1 MRAFSDV
8 CGAWAK
14 ETEARLEVT
23 WRRSIELLADEL
35 TTTVSNGGRLPHKT
49 GNLMRS
55 LLASTSGVPAIG
67 SEGQRFTGHDVGVV
81 VAGLNLGDPIYLGF
95 QAAYARRMNYGFVG
109 TDSLGRSY
117 NQEGF
122 HFVEAAIA
130 LWPTIVELAV
140 DDVKARS
147 GG

>member
-14 ETEARLEVT
+14 ETEARLEIT

-35 TTTVSNGGRLPHKT
+35 TTTVSNGGRMPHKT
-49 GNLMRS
+49 GNLARS
-55 LLASTSGVPAIG
+55 LLASTSGVPTTG
-67 SEGQRFTGHDVGVV
+67 SDGQRFTGQDVGVV
-81 VAGLNLGDPIYLGF
+81 VAGLSLGDPIYLGF

-122 HFVEAAIA
+122 HFVEGAIA
-130 LWPTIVELAV
+130 LWPTLVELAV
-140 DDVKARS
+140 DEVKSRS
-147 GG
+147 GD